1 MIKQCV
7 VLAVS
12 EDGKTATVSPLIT
25 GHCISCTEKC
35 ASRGTPFEAE
45 NDTGLQIEKGSLV
58 ILGTSKE
65 QEAVQSIVSILI
77 PMAVSV
83 SAYIASTPVMENIF
97 HKTATEG
104 AKAFFVLCG
113 LMISCAAVLCVSR
126 NKIRPVKPKI
136 ISIC

>member
-1 MIKQCV
+1 MIKECI

-12 EDGKTATVSPLIT
+12 EDRKTATVSPLLT

-45 NDTGLQIEKGSLV
+45 NDSGLQIEKGNLV
-58 ILGTSKE
+58 ILGTSKK

-77 PMAVSV
+77 PMAVSIG
-83 SAYIASTPVMENIF
+83 AYIASTPIMENIF
-97 HKTATEG
+97 HKSASEG

-113 LMISCAAVLCVSR
+113 LIISCGVILCVSR